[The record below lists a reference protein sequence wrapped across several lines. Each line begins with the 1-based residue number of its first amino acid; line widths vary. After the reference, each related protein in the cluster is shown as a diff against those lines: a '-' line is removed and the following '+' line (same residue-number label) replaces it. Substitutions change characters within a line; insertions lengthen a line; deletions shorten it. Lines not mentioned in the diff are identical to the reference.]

1 VGGPQLA
8 EFVEGLDIGDAAKQR
23 LLALTPFTYTGLASE
38 LVDRL

>member
-23 LLALTPFTYTGLASE
+23 LLALTPGTYTGLASE